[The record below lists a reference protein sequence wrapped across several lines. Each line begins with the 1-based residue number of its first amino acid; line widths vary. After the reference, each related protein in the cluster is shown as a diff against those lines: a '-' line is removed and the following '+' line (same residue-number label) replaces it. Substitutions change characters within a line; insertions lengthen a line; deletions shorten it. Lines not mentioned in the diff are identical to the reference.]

1 MCKIFSSSYKFVS
14 YVPSFSSLILMT
26 GFRAV
31 DVVFELADSFSPSVK
46 ENRPFSHLITTFTLC
61 YFNTFNF
68 PKTYLVFFS
77 NDIYLVFLV
86 QFKAKKKEK
95 YSRRNVCSLVH
106 CRVST
111 KKDFHYIKGRLT
123 MFENKSKIFCFDQ
136 KIS

>member
-1 MCKIFSSSYKFVS
+1 
-14 YVPSFSSLILMT
+14 MT
-26 GFRAV
+26 GFRV
-31 DVVFELADSFSPSVK
+31 VLVFELADSFSPSVK

-106 CRVST
+106 CWSLLDKKRFSLHKRDSQCLKKSQIST
-111 KKDFHYIKGRLT
+111 FMVLIKNQLEKFT
-123 MFENKSKIFCFDQ
+123 KN
-136 KIS
+136 

>member
-1 MCKIFSSSYKFVS
+1 
-14 YVPSFSSLILMT
+14 MT

-86 QFKAKKKEK
+86 QFKAKK
-95 YSRRNVCSLVH
+95 RRNIVAEMYAVWCIVESLQ
-106 CRVST
+106 
-111 KKDFHYIKGRLT
+111 K
-123 MFENKSKIFCFDQ
+123 KIF
-136 KIS
+136 IT